1 MCGLSSSVAVI
12 QGSHLDDKYFVI
24 SRDVINQPHNAP
36 PSLLENWDHVLI
48 VIYILDFVL
57 VIGLSNVHCSTL
69 YYCKDYQR
77 LGQMNERS
85 EIHISNN
92 IKQLANASQYLC
104 EICHAMCKQNI
115 FLHLSCL
122 IRYGSRA
129 PVVPGHRMCCNCNP
143 SSPTGRPSEGP
154 GQAGTGCHHVSPI
167 RPNFL
172 TSGPQTSSWLQTD
185 VGLSL
190 FKLSVLERIET
201 LPFYTEVYN

>member
-1 MCGLSSSVAVI
+1 M
-12 QGSHLDDKYFVI
+12 
-24 SRDVINQPHNAP
+24 
-36 PSLLENWDHVLI
+36 LI

-129 PVVPGHRMCCNCNP
+129 PVVPGHQMYYNHNP
-143 SSPTGRPSEGP
+143 SSPTGQPTEVRD
-154 GQAGTGCHHVSPI
+154 QTGTGCHHATPI
-167 RPNFL
+167 KQIFL
-172 TSGPQTSSWLQTD
+172 TSGPQ
-185 VGLSL
+185 
-190 FKLSVLERIET
+190 
-201 LPFYTEVYN
+201 PFS